1 MTSADAL
8 RRWRSLPPERRVT
21 SLVAGGLAVVL
32 LTLTGSQGEGRG
44 GTLAGGPDG
53 SPAAPPAA
61 TVSITPDDGTRKA
74 RPDRPIVV
82 KAANGTLDS
91 VSVKERG
98 KKVAGAFNIA
108 RTEWRS
114 TWTLKPST
122 SYVATASATNSAGKA
137 VQASSKFKTLEADQT
152 ISASLDWILAG
163 NENETYGV
171 GMPIILN
178 FDGPVSNKKRVE
190 QALEVKA
197 EKPVEGAWRW
207 IGDQQVIYRTKD
219 YWPAHQEVKLV
230 AHLAG
235 VRAAKNVYGAKNFSW
250 TFEIGAARISK
261 INLKKHKMT
270 VRVDGKKKRSVPVS
284 GGNASTREYTTTS
297 GVHLTMEKGNP
308 TRMISPGRQPG
319 DPGYY
324 DLLINYAVRISNSG
338 EYLHQTAGDVHCLG
352 QANCSHGCVRQPS
365 DDAVWFYRNVQP
377 GDVVE
382 VTGTDREV
390 EWNNGWSFWQMSWK
404 QWKKGS
410 ADKLTIN
417 PESSTPTIPT
427 AAAPRPAGTPAAGSP
442 AGPSASATPA
452 SP

>member
-21 SLVAGGLAVVL
+21 SLVAVGLVVVL
-32 LTLTGSQGEGRG
+32 LPLTGSQGEVRG
-44 GTLAGGPDG
+44 GTLAAGPDG
-53 SPAAPPAA
+53 GAGAAEPPAA

-82 KAANGTLDS
+82 TATNGKLDS
-91 VSVKERG
+91 VSVKARG
-98 KKVAGAFNIA
+98 KQVAGIFNAA

-114 TWTLKPST
+114 QWTLSPST
-122 SYVATASATNSAGKA
+122 SYVATATATNSAGKP
-137 VQASSKFKTLEADQT
+137 VQASSEFKTLKPDQT
-152 ISASLDWILAG
+152 LSASLDWILAG
-163 NENETYGV
+163 NEGSEYGV

-178 FDGPVSNKKRVE
+178 FDQPVHNRERVE
-190 QALEVKA
+190 KALEVKA
-197 EKPVEGAWRW
+197 EEPVEGAWRW
-207 IGDQQVIYRTKD
+207 MNDQQVIYRTKE

-235 VRAAKNVYGAKNFSW
+235 VRAAKNVYGTKNFTW
-250 TFEIGAARISK
+250 TFDIGAARISK
-261 INLKKHKMT
+261 IDLKKHKMT
-270 VRVDGKKKRSVPVS
+270 VRVDGKKKRTVPVS
-284 GGNASTREYTTTS
+284 GGNATTREYTTTS

-338 EYLHQTAGDVHCLG
+338 EYLHQTAGDLHCLG
-352 QANCSHGCVRQPS
+352 QANCSHGCVRQPA

-377 GDVVE
+377 GDVVI

-410 ADKLTIN
+410 SDKLTIN
-417 PESSTPTIPT
+417 PASSTPTVPT
-427 AAAPRPAGTPAAGSP
+427 AASSSPPPSTRPAAPSP
-442 AGPSASATPA
+442 PATPA
-452 SP
+452 S